1 MIKKKD
7 KLLELFKGNIFEVTD
22 TTFWVDVEDSDGRR
36 SHMEINIDKI
46 PEKYQERIFEGNY
59 FTFIITEQ
67 RHKMNLGRIRYWTQE
82 MLDEAERKAEEIFR
96 GTIWE

>member
-1 MIKKKD
+1 MKKKD
-7 KLLELFKGNIFEVTD
+7 KLLELFKGHVFEVTD
-22 TTFWVDVEDSDGRR
+22 TTFWVDVEDRAGQR
-36 SHMEINIDKI
+36 SHMEIYKDKI

-67 RHKMNLGRIRYWTQE
+67 RNKLNLGRIRYWTQE
-82 MLDEAERKAEEIFR
+82 MLDEVEIKAKEIFS

>member
-1 MIKKKD
+1 MKKND
-7 KLLELFKGNIFEVTD
+7 KLLELFKGYIFEVTD
-22 TTFWVDVEDSDGRR
+22 TSFWVDVEDRVGQR
-36 SHMEINIDKI
+36 SHMEISIDKI
-46 PEKYQERIFEGNY
+46 PEKYRERIFEGNY

-82 MLDEAERKAEEIFR
+82 MLDEAERKAEELFR